1 MMIIGKEKPSA
12 EKEEII
18 RSLIR
23 TAPNDETIYD
33 VVEALSAYPT
43 EALKRVKDYGTRVE
57 VYEPDENGDG
67 EEFPNYMPT
76 LSHPLIN
83 GAYNTKANVLG
94 VEGDNVSP
102 FLLLHEFAHAL
113 DASLGNLSDN
123 PQWKGAHNLACNT
136 NQVVRDYAKQ
146 DPSEYF
152 AENTSAYLV
161 SDDALFPMIEEGL
174 ERGLVLNGQDE
185 RKYMQTYQNFCH
197 GRVERVDSQAFQMVD
212 DLFKNLEQLPAAAA
226 SPALSEAEYQAV
238 LDSRP
243 AE

>member
-1 MMIIGKEKPSA
+1 MVIGEEKPNA
-12 EKEEII
+12 EKEQII

-23 TAPNDETIYD
+23 TAPNSETVCD

-43 EALKRVKDYGTRVE
+43 EALKRVQAYGTRLE
-57 VYEPDENGDG
+57 IYEPDENGDG
-67 EEFPNYMPT
+67 QEFPNYMPS

-113 DASLGNLSDN
+113 DASLGNLSEK
-123 PQWKGAHNLACNT
+123 PEWKGAHNLACNT

-152 AENTSAYLV
+152 AENTSAFLV

-174 ERGLVLNGQDE
+174 SRNLVINGQDE
-185 RKYMQTYQNFCH
+185 RTYMQTYQNFCH

-212 DLFKNLEQLPAAAA
+212 ELFQNLSGAPATTP
-226 SPALSEAEYQAV
+226 SPALTEAEYQAV
-238 LDSRP
+238 LDSLP
-243 AE
+243 K